1 MAMWNPWRGCHRYSE
16 GCKYCYIHKVDAKR
30 GVDTNAIVKTDNF
43 SAPVAKNKKGDYC
56 LHECLINSSLFLTE
70 LYIFSNGSIYL
81 TRMKKKLIAVIES
94 ETNRIESMSYCDFQN
109 DLIKMLG
116 ESSTKVVT
124 AKPHG
129 DYQAEM
135 IVDIGL
141 LEGDALKDYVSFV
154 CGLLQLK
161 YPHEEPTFYYVEH
174 DVIEKGYW
182 LYNRKLATVRAHLG
196 YCK

>member
-1 MAMWNPWRGCHRYSE
+1 MSDLNKTQVGGTHYTSKTVQPWEAMQSWMSHEEFTGFLRGNVI
-16 GCKYCYIHKVDAKR
+16 KY
-30 GVDTNAIVKTDNF
+30 
-43 SAPVAKNKKGDYC
+43 VARCNEKGGIEDLKKAR
-56 LHECLINSSLFLTE
+56 H
-70 LYIFSNGSIYL
+70 YL
-81 TRMKKKLIAVIES
+81 DKLIAVIES

-154 CGLLQLK
+154 FGLLQLK

-174 DVIEKGYW
+174 DVIEKGYR
-182 LYNRKLATVRAHLG
+182 LYNRELATVRVHLG